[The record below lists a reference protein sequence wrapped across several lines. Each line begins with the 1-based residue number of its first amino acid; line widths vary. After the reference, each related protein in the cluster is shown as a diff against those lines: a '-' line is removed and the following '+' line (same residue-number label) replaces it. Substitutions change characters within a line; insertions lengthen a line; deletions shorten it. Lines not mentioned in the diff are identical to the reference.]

1 MKRRHGWLALL
12 GLGFGLGAY
21 RGLRR
26 FERQPAR
33 RYPGE
38 SRAAFNYRVTR
49 DIIRRVP
56 EDTATAWDS
65 DWMRGERA
73 A

>member
-12 GLGFGLGAY
+12 GFGFGLGAY
-21 RGLRR
+21 QGLRR
-26 FERQPAR
+26 YGRQPAR
-33 RYPGE
+33 RGYGE
-38 SRAAFNYRVTR
+38 SRAAFNARITR

-56 EDTATAWDS
+56 EDTGTAWDS
-65 DWMRGERA
+65 DWQRGERA